1 MELLQHRR
9 VKVFS
14 YSCLSLFTDHT
25 IYRSHYLQITLSTDH
40 TIYRSHYLQIALS
53 TDRTIY
59 RSHYLQITLST
70 DYTIYRSHYLQIALS
85 TDRTIYRSHYLQI
98 TLSTDHTIYTPS
110 LHHSYLILRA
120 DKYIIICCKYLLLS
134 PDNQQHKGT
143 SSDKHYRFYLTSI
156 CR

>member
-1 MELLQHRR
+1 MHGPVRIRLSYMFQRLLYHLQGEFKICNQTMYKQFWAYDKVLPEDGVTVAEACTTALIIIHVFYCIHAFCWCIKDIVTMELLQHRR

-14 YSCLSLFTDHT
+14 YSCLSL
-25 IYRSHYLQITLSTDH
+25 
-40 TIYRSHYLQIALS
+40 S
-53 TDRTIY
+53 TDRTI
-59 RSHYLQITLST
+59 H
-70 DYTIYRSHYLQIALS
+70 
-85 TDRTIYRSHYLQI
+85 
-98 TLSTDHTIYTPS
+98 TPS